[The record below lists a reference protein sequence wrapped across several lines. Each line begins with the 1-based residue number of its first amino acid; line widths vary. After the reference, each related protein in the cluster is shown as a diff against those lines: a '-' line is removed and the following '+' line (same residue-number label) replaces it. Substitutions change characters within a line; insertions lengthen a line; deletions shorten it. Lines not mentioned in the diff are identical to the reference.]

1 MVYFNS
7 KRKGRKANNNRRKTV
22 CGIVGYIG
30 KDNAKN
36 IVING
41 LKRLEY
47 RGYDSAGVAFID
59 SGKLKIYKKS
69 GKIRNL
75 EFELNKDL
83 SLPHVA
89 IGHTRWATHGEPN
102 DINAHPHV
110 DCTGKIAVV
119 HNGIIE
125 NFAELRKSL
134 ESKGHKFKSQ
144 TDTEVIAHLVEEEIQ
159 EGKDLREAV
168 LSAVAKLKGS
178 YAAAVIY
185 EDEPDKI
192 VCVRKDSPL
201 VIGIGEGEN
210 FIASDVPAFLSY
222 TNKVI
227 FLDDNECAVI
237 TADNVQIFDLNGHKV
252 EKEIKEIPWSIAQA
266 EKGGYKHFMLKE
278 IYEQPKAIADT
289 ISGKLSIF
297 EEKNKKIL
305 TDFSKIQIVACG
317 TSFHAGLIGKFF
329 IESISRIPVSVDYAS
344 EYRYRNP
351 IIDNKTLIIAIS
363 QSGETADTLA
373 AVRLARKE
381 GAKVVA
387 ICNVIGSTITRE
399 ADYTIYTHA
408 GPEISVASTKA
419 FTTQLAALFLFAVEV
434 AKVRK
439 VIDKETENKLL
450 NALSEI
456 PKKLKTFLDTENE
469 KKLIRKIALEFYNSQ
484 DALYLGRFVN
494 YPIALEGALK
504 LKEISYIHAE
514 GYPAGEMKHGPIA
527 LIDEKLPV
535 VVIAP
540 KDRVY
545 EKMVSNIEEV
555 KARKGKVIA
564 VTNANCPEIK
574 KLADFTIEIPA
585 TEELLYPFLTV
596 VPLQLFAYHIADF
609 LGYDVDQPRNLAKS
623 VTVE

>member
-1 MVYFNS
+1 M
-7 KRKGRKANNNRRKTV
+7 
-22 CGIVGYIG
+22 CGIVGYAG

-59 SGKLKIYKKS
+59 SGKLKVYKKS
-69 GKIRNL
+69 GRIRNL
-75 EFELNKDL
+75 EFELNRDL
-83 SLPHVA
+83 SLPQVA

-102 DINAHPHV
+102 DINAHPHT

-125 NFAELRKSL
+125 NFTKLKKELEL
-134 ESKGHKFKSQ
+134 KGHTFKSK
-144 TDTEVIAHLVEEEIQ
+144 TDTEVIAHLIEEEIKT
-159 EGKDLREAV
+159 GKDLFKAV
-168 LSAVAKLKGS
+168 LSAARKLKGS
-178 YAAAVIY
+178 FAVAVIY
-185 EDEPDKI
+185 EKEPDKI
-192 VCVRKDSPL
+192 VCLRKDSPL
-201 VIGIGEGEN
+201 VIGVGEGEN
-210 FIASDVPAFLSY
+210 FLASDVPAFLSY
-222 TNKVI
+222 TNRVI
-227 FLDDNECAVI
+227 FLDDNECAII
-237 TADNVQIFDLNGHKV
+237 TADKVNVFDLNGNIV
-252 EKEIKEIPWSIAQA
+252 TKEIKQIPWSIAQA
-266 EKGGYKHFMLKE
+266 EKGGYKHFMIKE
-278 IYEQPKAIADT
+278 IYEQPKAVADT
-289 ISGKLSIF
+289 ISGKLSMF
-297 EEKNKKIL
+297 AGQKAALLKAFN
-305 TDFSKIQIVACG
+305 KIQIVACG
-317 TSFHAGLIGKFF
+317 TSYHAGLVGKFF
-329 IESISRIPVSVDYAS
+329 IESLAAIPVSVDYAS

-351 IIDNKTLIIAIS
+351 IIDKNTLIVAIS

-373 AVRLARKE
+373 AVRLAKE
-381 GAKVVA
+381 RGAKVVA

-419 FTTQLAALFLFAVEV
+419 FTTQLAALFLFAVE
-434 AKVRK
+434 AARIREKISPSEEER
-439 VIDKETENKLL
+439 LL
-450 NALSEI
+450 KALSEI
-456 PKKLKTFLDTENE
+456 PSKMKAFLDKESKNKTVHN
-469 KKLIRKIALEFYNSQ
+469 IALEFYNSQ

-527 LIDEKLPV
+527 LIDEKMPV
-535 VVIAP
+535 VVITP

-545 EKMVSNIEEV
+545 EKMVSNIEEA

-564 VTNANCPEIK
+564 VTNPNCTEVK
-574 KLADFTIEIPA
+574 KLADYTIEIA
-585 TEELLYPFLTV
+585 ETEELLYPFLTV